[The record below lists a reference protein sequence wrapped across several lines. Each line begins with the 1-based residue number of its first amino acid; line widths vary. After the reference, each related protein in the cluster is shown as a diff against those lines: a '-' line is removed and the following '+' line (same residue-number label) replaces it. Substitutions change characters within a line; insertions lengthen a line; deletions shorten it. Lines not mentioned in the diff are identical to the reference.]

1 MANQT
6 FAAVRFHLEQKRNN
20 IDIACL
26 QREWDEIRKEREQEA
41 RTMAKLADGLKRALK
56 SIVDSG
62 KLDKLMEYLTEQ
74 LRALREANRNQ
85 GEYFESLTQKLA
97 DAQAPRQDETLSL

>member
-20 IDIACL
+20 IDIARL
-26 QREWDEIRKEREQEA
+26 QREWEEIRKEREQEA

-56 SIVDSG
+56 GIADSG

-85 GEYFESLTQKLA
+85 SEYFESLTQKLA
-97 DAQAPRQDETLSL
+97 DA

>member
-1 MANQT
+1 MK
-6 FAAVRFHLEQKRNN
+6 QKRNN
-20 IDIACL
+20 IDIARL
-26 QREWDEIRKEREQEA
+26 QREWEEIRKEREQEA

-56 SIVDSG
+56 SIADSG